1 MIEDELRSLLTE
13 RARDLPGNPS
23 RATEVR
29 SRISGIR
36 RRRIAGSA
44 LGLVLLAL
52 AGLAVLRLPGTNESL
67 PPAVPAPPWFD
78 DIGRPTVPGY
88 SQVRGEPDVTEPQE
102 HLIVAGYG
110 TASTRHLIVA
120 RCQRPAAGTVRNN
133 NGPRFEVDC
142 SRRVDDHF
150 EGVTALDPAQ
160 AALLLGAVPS
170 GRPNVWFEPGSE
182 GSWAIAI
189 LRANAPESLPPH
201 TDGGSPLLAEGTRTR
216 AGTTVEITVPPARVP
231 PAGERIEIAMGFVTD
246 CVAGVR
252 LTFTV
257 PAGELGTADCDPLG
271 RTMTDGKVATYVSKR
286 QLAALDLRPGDRVPL
301 TIRSVGRDTDQW
313 RVFPP
318 N

>member
-13 RARDLPGNPS
+13 RAGALPENPARS
-23 RATEVR
+23 AEVG
-29 SRISGIR
+29 SRITGVR
-36 RRRIAGSA
+36 RRRIAGAA
-44 LGLVLLAL
+44 LGLVLVAL

-67 PPAVPAPPWFD
+67 PPGVPAPPWFD
-78 DIGRPTVPGY
+78 EIGRPAVPGY
-88 SQVRGEPDVTEPQE
+88 TQVRSALDLTEPQE
-102 HLIVAGYG
+102 HILIAGYG
-110 TASTRHLIVA
+110 TAQSRHLIVA
-120 RCQRPAAGTVRNN
+120 RCQRPGVGAVRNN

-160 AALLLGAVPS
+160 AEMILGDIP
-170 GRPNVWFEPGSE
+170 GGGPNVWFEPGSE
-182 GSWAIAI
+182 GGWEIAI
-189 LRANAPESLPPH
+189 LKANAPESLPPH
-201 TDGGSPLLAEGTRTR
+201 TDRGSPLLAEGTRTR
-216 AGTTVEITVPPARVP
+216 AGTTVEITVPPAR
-231 PAGERIEIAMGFVTD
+231 ERTEYAMGFTTD

-257 PAGELGTADCDPLG
+257 PAGELGTANCDPLVNP
-271 RTMTDGKVATYVSKR
+271 MNDGKAATYVTKR
-286 QLAALDLRPGDRVPL
+286 QLAELGLRPGDRVQL